1 VRGIKQ
7 TAKII
12 FSLFTGVAIGAALAC
27 LWVFKLPQSSLTADL
42 DRNFDAASAQFDSRV
57 RAEFPIGT
65 PAWKLTNRLERE
77 GFKPTWFLV
86 NQELSA
92 YRSEGNFVCN
102 IAARIYWRPAQDNTI
117 ETIRGVYREEGCL

>member
-12 FSLFTGVAIGAALAC
+12 FSLFTGMAIGAALAC
-27 LWVFKLPQSSLTADL
+27 LWVFNLPQSSLTADL

-77 GFKPTWFLV
+77 GFKPTWILV

-92 YRSEGNFVCN
+92 YRCEGNFVCN
-102 IAARIYWRPAQDNTI
+102 IAARDYRRPAQNNTI